1 MCIRRLLP
9 LAMCTTTMDAR
20 ITTTAARTSVHPSLR
35 AAPRIL
41 RRVIVIRIAVNPFE
55 RKKIKNSPG
64 FSGAV
69 LLLKGTRNS
78 LKAVRP

>member
-1 MCIRRLLP
+1 MYRL
-9 LAMCTTTMDAR
+9 LAMCTTMAAR

-41 RRVIVIRIAVNPFE
+41 RRVIVIRIAVNPLE

>member
-1 MCIRRLLP
+1 MCIRRRLP

-20 ITTTAARTSVHPSLR
+20 ITTTAARTSAHPSLR
-35 AAPRIL
+35 AALLIL
-41 RRVIVIRIAVNPFE
+41 RRVIVIRIAVNPLE
-55 RKKIKNSPG
+55 RRKIKNSPG

>member
-1 MCIRRLLP
+1 MCIRLLLLP
-9 LAMCTTTMDAR
+9 AMCTIITAAL
-20 ITTTAARTSVHPSLR
+20 TTTVARTSAHPSLR

-41 RRVIVIRIAVNPFE
+41 RHVIVIRIAVNPFE

-64 FSGAV
+64 KSGAV